1 MNTRKNVLRAWTIS
15 VIETL
20 EDGISPYSPIKKKYP
35 KQDSQHKSKPI
46 HLYKAKNTTFHTKK

>member
-20 EDGISPYSPIKKKYP
+20 EDGISPYSPIKKKIP
-35 KQDSQHKSKPI
+35 KTGFPTQIQTNP
-46 HLYKAKNTTFHTKK
+46 FV